1 MKVMEALYDGLL
13 YPAEQV
19 VPDTPR
25 YHEAVNAIHEIMCD
39 FEGSLDKEVY
49 KRIDSLLDLEAESSD
64 IMEMECFKYGL
75 SLGMK
80 LSQESDE
87 MIKRFLSFKTDKDMV
102 NPDSNVM
109 IAPQENIG
117 QTMEETVQ

>member
-1 MKVMEALYDGLL
+1 MEALYDGLI

-25 YHEAVNAIHEIMCD
+25 YHETVKAIYEIMCD
-39 FEGSLDKEVY
+39 FEGSLDKEIY
-49 KRIDSLLDLEAESSD
+49 KRIRSLLDLEAESSD
-64 IMEMECFKYGL
+64 IMEMEFFKYGL

-87 MIKRFLSFKTDKDMV
+87 MIKRFLSFKINKDM
-102 NPDSNVM
+102 NNSDSDVM
-109 IAPQENIG
+109 TAPQENIG
-117 QTMEETVQ
+117 QTMEEAVQ